1 MYMRKFVFFIV
12 SVIVLSCAGADS
24 TEKYITEHYA
34 MEGSSVEI
42 VEIGKPFRIDFGDF
56 ENHVRSMSS
65 VSLMITN
72 ATFPEDTLTKAQRD
86 STLDNAISIAD
97 SIADTVSLD
106 LLGRLLS
113 SQLVS
118 KSDRSLLDTNRTY
131 YKLLRKI
138 AIEGKDKGV
147 FRDELSAN
155 DIIKAYAVLERAL
168 LYDWCICSGDYSL
181 CSYAGQVM
189 PTLLKGFCK

>member
-1 MYMRKFVFFIV
+1 MKKTGNTRNSIV
-12 SVIVLSCAGADS
+12 SAAWELFYRQGYENTTIDDIVEASNTSKGSFYHYFSGKEGLLNTLSILFD
-24 TEKYITEHYA
+24 EKYTQLEPLLTEDQ
-34 MEGSSVEI
+34 SPVEKLLFLNHELFYMI
-42 VEIGKPFRIDFGDF
+42 
-56 ENHVRSMSS
+56 EN
-65 VSLMITN
+65 
-72 ATFPEDTLTKAQRD
+72 
-86 STLDNAISIAD
+86 
-97 SIADTVSLD
+97 TVSLD

-138 AIEGKDKGV
+138 AIEGKDNGV
-147 FRDELSAN
+147 FREELSAN

-189 PTLLKGFCK
+189 PTLLQGFCK

>member
-1 MYMRKFVFFIV
+1 MKKTGNTKNSIV
-12 SVIVLSCAGADS
+12 SAAWELFYRQGYENTTIDDIVEASNTSKGSFYHYFSGKEGLLNTLSILFD
-24 TEKYITEHYA
+24 EKYTEL
-34 MEGSSVEI
+34 EPLLTEDQGPVEKLLFLNHELFYMI
-42 VEIGKPFRIDFGDF
+42 
-56 ENHVRSMSS
+56 EN
-65 VSLMITN
+65 
-72 ATFPEDTLTKAQRD
+72 
-86 STLDNAISIAD
+86 
-97 SIADTVSLD
+97 TVSLD

-189 PTLLKGFCK
+189 PTLLQGFCK